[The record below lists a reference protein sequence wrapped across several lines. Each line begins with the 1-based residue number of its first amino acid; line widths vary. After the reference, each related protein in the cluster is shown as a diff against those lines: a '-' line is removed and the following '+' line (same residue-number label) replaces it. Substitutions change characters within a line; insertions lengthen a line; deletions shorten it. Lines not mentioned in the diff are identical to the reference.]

1 MSAGAGRARFL
12 RGPKTIRFQLLLA
25 VNGAMGLLLLVFLIL
40 DYYREI
46 TDRVAEKHVA
56 LEEEAK
62 TLLPAVS
69 RMRPQG
75 IEAVQGYLDN
85 VCGSMRDT
93 HSPGHHIAVDLGGSV
108 LQALTHQRS
117 SPEMFAAMQAAARSP
132 THRATFG
139 DEELVVGVAQQQDL
153 TVLVS
158 EQLTNVRQSVRRQII
173 PRLAG
178 ITLVGIVA
186 AAVVNL
192 VFLRM
197 VARPL
202 GELVATVQQIA
213 QGRLGAQAGPFNNE
227 EFTYLADAINT
238 MSTSLAETDRQRRN
252 EMAKARRIQEHLLP
266 NGVDIPG
273 LTIAHHYQPAAEV
286 AGDYYDFVALS
297 NGTWLLC
304 IADVTGHGIPA
315 AMGAMMLKTLLLHA
329 TEHHSDLRQILRQ
342 INDQFGPV
350 SLTEDF
356 ASMLLAKWNPGT
368 GTLEYASAGH
378 ESGWFLRAN
387 GSLRELPST
396 GWLLGVQTEAN
407 WETETFL
414 VSPKDRLMLVTD
426 GASEAL
432 DGQGAMFGRD
442 RLARE
447 FSQGRHA
454 VALEAVRQ
462 IKEALANHCGGMTP
476 SDDVT
481 IVVAEFTTRES
492 GLPSTRANH

>member
-1 MSAGAGRARFL
+1 MSTGAGRARL
-12 RGPKTIRFQLLLA
+12 RRPRTIRFQLLLG
-25 VNGAMGLLLLVFLIL
+25 VNGTMALLLLVFLIL

-69 RMRPQG
+69 LMRPHG
-75 IEAVQGYLDN
+75 REAVQGYVDK
-85 VCGSMRDT
+85 VCGRMRDV

-108 LQALTHQRS
+108 LQALAHQRS
-117 SPEMFAAMQAAARSP
+117 SPEMLEAMQAAARSP

-139 DEELVVGVAQQQDL
+139 NEELVVGVDQQEDL

-158 EQLTNVRQSVRRQII
+158 EQLTNVRRSVRRQII

-178 ITLVGIVA
+178 IALVGIVA
-186 AAVVNL
+186 AVVVNL

-202 GELVATVQQIA
+202 GELVATVQHIA
-213 QGRLGAQAGPFNNE
+213 QGRFGAQAGPFNNE
-227 EFTYLADAINT
+227 EFTYLAGAINS

-273 LTIAHHYQPAAEV
+273 LTIAHHYQPAADV
-286 AGDYYDFVALS
+286 AGDYYDFLALS
-297 NGTWLLC
+297 GGTWLLC

-315 AMGAMMLKTLLLHA
+315 AMGATMLKTLLLHA
-329 TEHHSDLRQILRQ
+329 TEHHSDLGQILRR
-342 INDQFGPV
+342 INDRFGAI

-356 ASMLLAKWNPGT
+356 ASMLLAKWDPGA

-378 ESGWFLRAN
+378 ESGWLLQAN

-396 GWLLGVQTEAN
+396 GGLLGVQTEAN
-407 WETETFL
+407 WETETLL
-414 VSPKDRLMLVTD
+414 VSPGDRLMLVTD

-447 FSQGRHA
+447 FAQHRH
-454 VALEAVRQ
+454 VVSHDAVRQ
-462 IKEALANHCGGMTP
+462 IEEALNKHRGERAP
-476 SDDVT
+476 ADDIT
-481 IVVAEFTTRES
+481 IVVASFIHLKPQS
-492 GLPSTRANH
+492 GRIADNP